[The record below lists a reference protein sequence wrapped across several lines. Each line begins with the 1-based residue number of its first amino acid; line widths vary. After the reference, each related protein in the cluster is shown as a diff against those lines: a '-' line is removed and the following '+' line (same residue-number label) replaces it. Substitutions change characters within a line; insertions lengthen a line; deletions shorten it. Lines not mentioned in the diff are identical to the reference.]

1 MSRFPDDVIVALHT
15 ADVTVTCVPV
25 QIAAED
31 WKAALFYVVPP
42 DAACLGGGQLPG
54 GPFKVEMEAD
64 LHDHENGTLIE
75 IALTIDTPAEPLQGT
90 VMFLTGHSSTHFDAM
105 KLLSQQDDLP
115 LFIGD
120 QYCNILSQQRVPLN
134 NAWRQ
139 GFGQLLDEAV
149 GRDAVIR
156 MTGRYDP
163 DLVFGEILGGAT
175 SPETRS

>member
-25 QIAAED
+25 QIATED

-42 DAACLGGGQLPG
+42 DAPCLGGGQLPG
-54 GPFKVEMEAD
+54 GPFTVEMEAD
-64 LHDHENGTLIE
+64 LHEHEHGTLIE
-75 IALTIDTPAEPLQGT
+75 ISLSIATPAKPLQGT

-134 NAWRQ
+134 DAWRR
-139 GFGQLLDEAV
+139 GFAQLLDEAV

-163 DLVFGEILGGAT
+163 DVVFGDILGTADN
-175 SPETRS
+175 SATRS